1 MQVSPKINWFG
12 LAGGATTLVLIAV
25 SIFIP
30 WWQLR
35 VGDSLI
41 AANVSPLYT
50 NFNLAGNT
58 FTIPAILAVNISC
71 ILLSLIGAV
80 LILVYS
86 VKPSRPYAKT
96 LLNLSFATPLL
107 FVVIFT
113 VALLAL
119 SYIILTM
126 YGFNFPIVG
135 STSVQLPSNTTGEMS
150 VSMQLTAEFL
160 LPFYL
165 AVVSSFLCIAA
176 RIYHKRIPKP
186 ATNLNATQ
194 NK

>member
-1 MQVSPKINWFG
+1 MQASSRINWFG
-12 LAGGATTLVLIAV
+12 LAGGATTLALIAV

-50 NFNLAGNT
+50 NFNLAGNS

-86 VKPSRPYAKT
+86 VKPNKSYSKT

-113 VALLAL
+113 VALFAL

-135 STSVQLPSNTTGEMS
+135 SANVQLPSNANGESS
-150 VSMQLTAEFL
+150 VSMQLTAEFM

-165 AVVSSFLCIAA
+165 AVVSSILCIAS
-176 RIYHKRIPKP
+176 RIYHKRI
-186 ATNLNATQ
+186 AQ
-194 NK
+194 

>member
-1 MQVSPKINWFG
+1 MQVSPRINWFG
-12 LAGGATTLVLIAV
+12 LAGGATTLALTAI
-25 SIFIP
+25 SIFVP

-86 VKPSRPYAKT
+86 MKPTKSYAKT
-96 LLNLSFATPLL
+96 LLNLSFATPLI

-119 SYIILTM
+119 SYIIQTM

-135 STSVQLPSNTTGEMS
+135 SANVQLPSNTTGETS
-150 VSMQLTAEFL
+150 VSVQLTAEFL

-165 AVVSSFLCIAA
+165 AVVSSVLCIAA
-176 RIYHKRIPKP
+176 RIYHKLIPKP

-194 NK
+194 K